1 MGRIADVA
9 TSKNNR
15 GKKSR
20 PTKPK
25 RRTKAEI
32 EALREVI
39 HNIVENGEPMT
50 VRQVFYQ
57 LTSQG
62 IVPKTEAQY
71 KNTVVRLLGLMRRDG
86 DLPFDW
92 IADSTRWMRKPNT
105 YGSMEY
111 MLEQTARTYRR
122 SIWNDQDVY
131 VEIWLEK
138 EALAG
143 VLYHETERWDVPL
156 MVTRGYPSLS
166 YLYSAAEAIGSV
178 GKPAYLYYF
187 GDHDPSGVDIP
198 RKVETDLREFAHGA
212 EIHFQRV
219 AVTAQQIE
227 EWDLPGRPT
236 KQTDTRSKNFTGD
249 SVEVDAIKPAE
260 LRRLVSECITKH
272 IDQDVLDGT
281 LKIESLERESL
292 EEIAAEWGGAA

>member
-1 MGRIADVA
+1 MVAQRQGRRRK
-9 TSKNNR
+9 TNSR
-15 GKKSR
+15 SR

-32 EALREVI
+32 EALREAI
-39 HNIVENGEPMT
+39 YEIVEDGEPMT

-57 LTSQG
+57 LTSRG
-62 IVPKTEAQY
+62 VIHKTEAQY

-92 IADSTRWMRKPNT
+92 IADSTRWMRKPTT

-122 SIWNDQDVY
+122 SIWNDQRAY

-143 VLYHETERWDVPL
+143 VLYDETGRWDVPL
-156 MVTRGYPSLS
+156 MITRGYPSLS
-166 YLYSAAEAIGSV
+166 FVHSAAEAIGWQD
-178 GKPAYLYYF
+178 KPVYLYYF

-198 RKVETDLREFAHGA
+198 RKVEADLRDFAPDA
-212 EIHFQRV
+212 EIHFECV
-219 AVTAQQIE
+219 AVTREQIE
-227 EWDLPGRPT
+227 AWELPTRPT
-236 KQTDTRSKNFTGD
+236 KKTDTRAKNFVGD
-249 SVEVDAIKPAE
+249 SVEVDAIEPAE

-272 IDQDVLDGT
+272 LDQVVLDRT
-281 LKIESLERESL
+281 LKVESLERDSL
-292 EEIAAEWGGAA
+292 QEIAAEWGGAA